1 VTRDLRFVVLAAQG
15 DIMAEFHKVAPLF
28 DRVVGEAAHGE
39 FTTADLMRLGME
51 GRLLLGYA
59 ERDGRTVV
67 AAAFEFVHYP
77 RLKALNVVAL
87 AGEPLEFRGAFDGY
101 WRQLTEF
108 ARSCG
113 CARIEAKC
121 SRAMARLLRAGY
133 GFASV
138 YEHVGIDLPTETKV

>member
-1 VTRDLRFVVLAAQG
+1 MRQTGETDALVVMGGA
-15 DIMAEFHKVAPLF
+15 I
-28 DRVVGEAAHGE
+28 
-39 FTTADLMRLGME
+39 
-51 GRLLLGYA
+51 
-59 ERDGRTVV
+59 RTIPVV

-133 GFASV
+133 GFATV
-138 YEHVGIDLPTETKV
+138 YEHVGIDLPTETKE